1 MSRRER
7 RIAILRLLA
16 LAAGVGAAFAVVALS
31 GGLSSGRVRHA
42 VQGWGWLAPLAYVA
56 ISAPLTVACFPGP
69 VLAAASGVLF
79 GAALGT
85 PTAIVAATV
94 GGCAA
99 FLVARRFGADPV
111 QQLSGRRADF
121 LHDWIE
127 RRGFVA
133 VLCVR
138 LLPGL
143 PFTLVNYAA
152 GVTRVSL
159 GAFAL
164 GTALG
169 GAPRAFAYAALGG
182 SLNDLT
188 SPAALAAW
196 AVLGGVGIVGLAMA
210 ARDVR
215 AARAATPSGSGTATS
230 SPDARSAA
238 RP

>member
-1 MSRRER
+1 MSPRER
-7 RIAILRLLA
+7 RVAILQLLA

-69 VLAAASGVLF
+69 VLAAASGLLF

-94 GGCAA
+94 GACAA
-99 FLVARRFGADPV
+99 FAVSRRFGAAPV
-111 QQLSGRRADF
+111 ERLSAGRADA
-121 LHDWIE
+121 LHAWIE

-138 LLPGL
+138 LLPGV

-182 SLNDLT
+182 SLDDLS
-188 SPAALAAW
+188 SPAALAGW
-196 AVLGGVGIVGLAMA
+196 AVLGIVGVAGLALA

-215 AARAATPSGSGTATS
+215 AARQAGAGSADPAEG
-230 SPDARSAA
+230 
-238 RP
+238 